1 MIGYFII
8 QSFDAK
14 QDSAGAK
21 VGANVKS
28 QMDNNITGFL
38 FLPPYLRQNQ
48 SNIKIGSVV
57 FGVLDDVSGIGAA
70 LCGVDDSDFG
80 YFLNADY
87 TIKKALNVGETIE
100 AQSNIKSNSGD
111 VIAGNITLKGHVH
124 TATLT
129 VEGPEASGTTDAPI
143 PEPVP

>member
-8 QSFDAK
+8 QSFDTK
-14 QDSAGAK
+14 QDSSGAK

-28 QMDNNITGFL
+28 QMDNSITGYL

-57 FGVLDDVSGIGAA
+57 FGVLDDISGLGAA

-87 TIKKALNVGETIE
+87 TIKKALNVGETIK
-100 AQSNIKSNSGD
+100 AQSNITSNAGD
-111 VIAGNITLKGHVH
+111 VIAGDITLKGHVH
-124 TATLT
+124 TAVLT
-129 VEGPEASGTTDAPI
+129 VEGTEATGTTNPPTPGA
-143 PEPVP
+143 

>member
-8 QSFDAK
+8 QSFDTK

-21 VGANVKS
+21 VGVKVKS
-28 QMDNNITGFL
+28 QMDNSIAGYL

-57 FGVLDDVSGIGAA
+57 FGVLDDISGLGAA

-87 TIKKALNVGETIE
+87 TIRKALNVGETIK
-100 AQSNIKSNSGD
+100 AQSNITSNAGD
-111 VIAGNITLKGHVH
+111 VIAGDITLKGHVH
-124 TATLT
+124 TAVLT
-129 VEGPEASGTTDAPI
+129 VEGTEATGATNPPTPGA
-143 PEPVP
+143 